1 MTTINIAFDP
11 GSSLTKIV
19 YAVDPHEPKLLT
31 MGSEVI
37 ALEAVTLERYH
48 DRQSSIGQASGTNDA
63 HLKFRKRDTSV
74 FAIGHLA
81 QQFQASADLAHLKY
95 ERAVPKLL
103 AAIGAIVERENCNTN
118 EPIQVRLI
126 ALLPYGE
133 YASREDFTE
142 QLQKLG
148 KRYYFRNERQLNLSF
163 KSIHVLPEG
172 GGFLLDLSERKS
184 QTWLESREAMCVLM
198 IGHRNASLL
207 TFSRGIFDP
216 NRSHT
221 SDWGFIQLVDRAIES
236 SAGQSRERLT
246 RSIYQLGDNI
256 DPDSRTL
263 RSLTLSQ
270 RADSKERE
278 AQRLAEAI
286 ESARS
291 EYWQRLRDWFKQ
303 VVPRELD
310 ELTIAG
316 GGAYYLRHEL
326 SEYFG
331 WADPYWQTTDANDPL
346 IAEYPDPSLQH
357 RICDI
362 KAAYTTSF
370 KPPAKA
376 ESSESAA

>member
-37 ALEAVTLERYH
+37 ALEAATLERYH

-63 HLKFRKRDTSV
+63 YLKFRKRDKTV

-81 QQFQASADLAHLKY
+81 QQFQASADLAHLKCD
-95 ERAVPKLL
+95 RAVPKLL
-103 AAIGAIVERENCNTN
+103 AAIGAIVERENCNTEQSIN
-118 EPIQVRLI
+118 IRLI

-133 YASREDFTE
+133 YASRADFTE

-148 KRYYFRNERQLNLSF
+148 KRYYFRNERKLSLSF
-163 KSIHVLPEG
+163 KNITVFPEG
-172 GGFLLDLSERKS
+172 GGFLLRLSERKS

-198 IGHRNASLL
+198 IGHRNASFL

-236 SAGQSRERLT
+236 SAGQNRERLT
-246 RSIYQLGDNI
+246 RSIYQLGNNI
-256 DPDSRTL
+256 DPNSRTL

-291 EYWQRLRDWFKQ
+291 EYWQRLRDWFKR

-331 WADPYWQTTDANDPL
+331 WANPYWQTTDANDPL

-370 KPPAKA
+370 KPKASAKN
-376 ESSESAA
+376 SESAA